1 MRLQKN
7 KNNIRRKKNLINKNS
22 QNGKRSFGKYFIKSL
37 YVFAIIAIILAAG
50 YSGYKSYGYFFLNKK
65 VFRLKKIEIVGKNI
79 TSKEKNKIIAQSG
92 LFKNENLI
100 NINLKK
106 LSRLAASYRW
116 VKNVTVYRKFPN
128 AIVIVIKK
136 RKIFA
141 MAVYKNN
148 LYYVSKTGYI
158 IGKAGVHSGY
168 GYPVITGLNTDD
180 SGVYFKKLKKALS
193 FLKISSHSI
202 LSGLTGEIHVEKDD
216 GIAIYTRKGL
226 CIKFGIGNYR
236 NKLKTL
242 KKLFLE
248 INAIHIRYK
257 NYINLEYKNE
267 AVIKVNKG
275 SRVLPAGYKAEH
287 INGDI
292 FK

>member
-7 KNNIRRKKNLINKNS
+7 KNNIRRKKNL
-22 QNGKRSFGKYFIKSL
+22 SL
-37 YVFAIIAIILAAG
+37 YVFAALIVIFAAG
-50 YSGYKSYGYFFLNKK
+50 YSGYKSYSYFFLNKK
-65 VFRLKKIEIVGKNI
+65 VFKLKKIEIIGKNI
-79 TSKEKNKIIAQSG
+79 SNKEKNKIIAQSG

-116 VKNVTVYRKFPN
+116 VKNVTVYRKFPD

-141 MAVYKNN
+141 MVVYKNK

-168 GYPVITGLNTDD
+168 GYPVITGLNTDN

-202 LSGLTGEIHVEKDD
+202 LSGLRGEIHVEKDD
-216 GIAIYTRKGL
+216 GIALYTRKGL

-275 SRVLPAGYKAEH
+275 SRVLPAGYKEEH
-287 INGDI
+287 INSGI

>member
-7 KNNIRRKKNLINKNS
+7 KNNIRRKKNL
-22 QNGKRSFGKYFIKSL
+22 SL
-37 YVFAIIAIILAAG
+37 YVFAALIVIFAAG
-50 YSGYKSYGYFFLNKK
+50 YSGYKSYSYFFLNKK
-65 VFRLKKIEIVGKNI
+65 VFKLKKIEIIGKNI
-79 TSKEKNKIIAQSG
+79 SNKEKNKIIAQSG

-116 VKNVTVYRKFPN
+116 VKNVTVYRKFPD

-141 MAVYKNN
+141 MVVYKNK

-168 GYPVITGLNTDD
+168 GYPVITGLNTDN

-202 LSGLTGEIHVEKDD
+202 LSGLRGEIHVEKDD
-216 GIAIYTRKGL
+216 GIALYTRKGL

-287 INGDI
+287 INSGI

>member
-1 MRLQKN
+1 MWLHKN
-7 KNNIRRKKNLINKNS
+7 KNNIRRKKNLISKNS
-22 QNGKRSFGKYFIKSL
+22 KSSFGQYFIKSL
-37 YVFAIIAIILAAG
+37 YVFAAIAIIFAAG
-50 YSGYKSYGYFFLNKK
+50 YSGYKLYRYYFLNKK
-65 VFRLKKIEIVGKNI
+65 VFKLKKIEILGKNI
-79 TSKEKNKIIAQSG
+79 TDKEKNKIIAQSG

-116 VKNVTVYRKFPN
+116 VKNITVYRKFPN

-141 MAVYKNN
+141 MVVYKNN

-158 IGKAGVHSGY
+158 IGKAGLHSGY
-168 GYPVITGLNTDD
+168 GYPVITGLNTGN

-193 FLKISSHSI
+193 FLRISSHSI
-202 LSGLTGEIHVEKDD
+202 ISGLTGEIHVENDD
-216 GIAIYTRKGL
+216 GIALYTRKGL

-275 SRVLPAGYKAEH
+275 SRVLPADYKH
-287 INGDI
+287 IYIPPDI
-292 FK
+292 WK

>member
-1 MRLQKN
+1 MQKN
-7 KNNIRRKKNLINKNS
+7 KNNIRRKKNL
-22 QNGKRSFGKYFIKSL
+22 SL
-37 YVFAIIAIILAAG
+37 YVFAALIVIFAAG
-50 YSGYKSYGYFFLNKK
+50 YSGYKSYSYFFLNKK
-65 VFRLKKIEIVGKNI
+65 VFKLKKIEIIGKNI
-79 TSKEKNKIIAQSG
+79 SNKEKNKIIAQSG

-116 VKNVTVYRKFPN
+116 VKNVTVYRKFPD

-141 MAVYKNN
+141 MVVYKNK

-168 GYPVITGLNTDD
+168 GYPVITGLNTDN

-202 LSGLTGEIHVEKDD
+202 LSGLRGEIHVEKDD
-216 GIAIYTRKGL
+216 GIALYTRKGL

-287 INGDI
+287 INSGI

>member
-7 KNNIRRKKNLINKNS
+7 KNNIRRKKNL
-22 QNGKRSFGKYFIKSL
+22 SL
-37 YVFAIIAIILAAG
+37 YVFAALIVIFAAG
-50 YSGYKSYGYFFLNKK
+50 YSGYKSYSYFFLNKK
-65 VFRLKKIEIVGKNI
+65 VFKLKKIEIIGKNI
-79 TSKEKNKIIAQSG
+79 TNKEKNKIIAQSG

-116 VKNVTVYRKFPN
+116 VKNVTVYRKFPD

-141 MAVYKNN
+141 MVVYKNK

-168 GYPVITGLNTDD
+168 GYPVITGLNTDN

-202 LSGLTGEIHVEKDD
+202 LSGLRGEIHVEKDN
-216 GIAIYTRKGL
+216 GIALYTRKGL

-287 INGDI
+287 INSGI

>member
-7 KNNIRRKKNLINKNS
+7 KNNIRRKKNL
-22 QNGKRSFGKYFIKSL
+22 SL
-37 YVFAIIAIILAAG
+37 YVFAALIVIFAAG
-50 YSGYKSYGYFFLNKK
+50 YSGYKSYSYFFLNKK
-65 VFRLKKIEIVGKNI
+65 VFRLKKIEIIGKNI
-79 TSKEKNKIIAQSG
+79 SNKEKNKIIAQSG

-116 VKNVTVYRKFPN
+116 VKNVTVYRKFPD

-141 MAVYKNN
+141 MVVYKNK

-168 GYPVITGLNTDD
+168 GYPVITGLNTDN

-202 LSGLTGEIHVEKDD
+202 LSGLRGEIHVEKDD
-216 GIAIYTRKGL
+216 GIALYTRKGL

-287 INGDI
+287 INSGI

>member
-7 KNNIRRKKNLINKNS
+7 KNNIRRKKNLINKNG
-22 QNGKRSFGKYFIKSL
+22 NGSFGKYFIKSL
-37 YVFAIIAIILAAG
+37 YVFAALIIIFAAG
-50 YSGYKSYGYFFLNKK
+50 YSGYKSYDYFFLNKK
-65 VFRLKKIEIVGKNI
+65 VFKLKKIEIIGKNI
-79 TSKEKNKIIAQSG
+79 TGKEKNKIIAQSG

-116 VKNVTVYRKFPN
+116 VKNVTVYRKFPD

-141 MAVYKNN
+141 MIVYKNN

-158 IGKAGVHSGY
+158 IGKAGVRSGY
-168 GYPVITGLNTDD
+168 GYPVITGLNTGD
-180 SGVYFKKLKKALS
+180 SGVYFKKLRKALS
-193 FLKISSHSI
+193 FLRISAHSI
-202 LSGLTGEIHVEKDD
+202 LSGLTGEIHIEKDN
-216 GIAIYTRKGL
+216 GIALYTRKGL
-226 CIKFGIGNYR
+226 CIKFGIGGYK

-248 INAIHIRYK
+248 INAIHIKYK

-287 INGDI
+287 VSGAI

>member
-7 KNNIRRKKNLINKNS
+7 KNNIRRKKNL
-22 QNGKRSFGKYFIKSL
+22 SL
-37 YVFAIIAIILAAG
+37 YVFAALIVIFAAG
-50 YSGYKSYGYFFLNKK
+50 YSGYKSYSYFFLNKK
-65 VFRLKKIEIVGKNI
+65 VFKLKKIEIIGKNI
-79 TSKEKNKIIAQSG
+79 SNKEKNKIIAQSG

-116 VKNVTVYRKFPN
+116 VKNVTVYRKFPD

-141 MAVYKNN
+141 MVVYKNK

-168 GYPVITGLNTDD
+168 GYPVITGLNTDN

-202 LSGLTGEIHVEKDD
+202 LSGLRGEIHVEKDN
-216 GIAIYTRKGL
+216 GIALYTRKGL

-275 SRVLPAGYKAEH
+275 SRVLPAGYKEEH
-287 INGDI
+287 INSGI

>member
-7 KNNIRRKKNLINKNS
+7 KNNIRRKKNL
-22 QNGKRSFGKYFIKSL
+22 SL
-37 YVFAIIAIILAAG
+37 YVFAALIVIFAAG
-50 YSGYKSYGYFFLNKK
+50 YSGYKSYSYFFLNKK
-65 VFRLKKIEIVGKNI
+65 VFKLKKIEIIGKNI
-79 TSKEKNKIIAQSG
+79 SNKEKNKIIAQSG

-116 VKNVTVYRKFPN
+116 VKNVTVYRKFPD

-141 MAVYKNN
+141 MVVYKNK

-168 GYPVITGLNTDD
+168 GYPVITGLNTDN

-202 LSGLTGEIHVEKDD
+202 LSGLRGEIHVEKDN
-216 GIAIYTRKGL
+216 GIALYTRKGL

-287 INGDI
+287 INSGI

>member
-7 KNNIRRKKNLINKNS
+7 KNNIRRKKNL
-22 QNGKRSFGKYFIKSL
+22 SL
-37 YVFAIIAIILAAG
+37 YVFAALIVIFAAG
-50 YSGYKSYGYFFLNKK
+50 YSGYKSYSYFFLNKK
-65 VFRLKKIEIVGKNI
+65 VFKLKKIEIIGKNI
-79 TSKEKNKIIAQSG
+79 TNKEKNKIIAQSG

-116 VKNVTVYRKFPN
+116 VKNVTVYRKFPD

-141 MAVYKNN
+141 MVVYKNK

-168 GYPVITGLNTDD
+168 GYPVITGLNTDN

-202 LSGLTGEIHVEKDD
+202 LSGLRGEIHVEKDN
-216 GIAIYTRKGL
+216 GIALYTRKGL

-275 SRVLPAGYKAEH
+275 SRVLPAGYKEEH
-287 INGDI
+287 INSGI

>member
-7 KNNIRRKKNLINKNS
+7 KNNIRRKKNL
-22 QNGKRSFGKYFIKSL
+22 SL
-37 YVFAIIAIILAAG
+37 YVFAALIVIFAAG
-50 YSGYKSYGYFFLNKK
+50 YSGYKSYSYFFLNKK
-65 VFRLKKIEIVGKNI
+65 VFRLKKIEIIGKNI
-79 TSKEKNKIIAQSG
+79 SNKEKNKIIAQSG

-116 VKNVTVYRKFPN
+116 VKNVTVYRKFPD

-141 MAVYKNN
+141 MVVYKNK

-168 GYPVITGLNTDD
+168 GYPVITGLNTDN

-202 LSGLTGEIHVEKDD
+202 LSGLRGEIHVEKDD
-216 GIAIYTRKGL
+216 GIALYTRKGL

-275 SRVLPAGYKAEH
+275 SRVLPADYKH
-287 INGDI
+287 IYIPPDI
-292 FK
+292 WK